1 MPSDNFMQPV
11 TRGYTGAARE
21 PRATQRRKGARA
33 PVKLAGPV
41 GRSWLLWAFVLL
53 VNIAGG
59 VFLWLLMPPGNCG
72 QDEQCGIAES
82 VRSWLWG
89 MVGRS
94 PAHGDAL
101 RGLMS
106 PDDFVVAILLAAI
119 ASMLIAAPFIG
130 FLTRGWF
137 ARFDEFRNSLQDGA
151 LFAYLRRF
159 RSVRLL
165 GEIHRGPSAE
175 RPSEEALGEEATWKA
190 LESRHADV
198 SGRVFETIYHEQF
211 GLYSFLPPFLLLV
224 VITYAESAVLAPLR
238 ACGSGAAEC
247 TQVFFGAG
255 PQLVISAIAGAYMFA
270 VSDAVISIRR
280 RSLNVSDVY
289 WYALRAFLALPI
301 ATLFAQAPGS
311 EGMKPVF
318 AFAVAML
325 PVDVLLKQIR
335 RLAYPPA
342 VAQANP
348 EEQGDQLLML
358 TGVTTP
364 VVGLFLSEGVYSV
377 EQIAA
382 SDPVL
387 LAIRTGLP
395 FRFVIRLGG
404 QAIVRRHL
412 GDRARELIPLGLADA
427 GPIVELVGRADG
439 GQAFDVATQAARARL
454 MADGDKDIPLE
465 LVQTKFRQIAGE
477 EYAKMLSKIGPLKD
491 PNGEAP
497 AAATAPAAAPAAA

>member
-1 MPSDNFMQPV
+1 MM
-11 TRGYTGAARE
+11 
-21 PRATQRRKGARA
+21 
-33 PVKLAGPV
+33 LAGPA
-41 GRSWLLWAFVLL
+41 GRSWLLWIFVLL
-53 VNIAGG
+53 VNLAGG
-59 VFLWLLMPPGNCG
+59 VFLWLLMPPGACA
-72 QDEQCGIAES
+72 QDEPCGIAES

-106 PDDFVVAILLAAI
+106 SDDIVVAILLAAI
-119 ASMLIAAPFIG
+119 ASTLIAAPFIG

-159 RSVRLL
+159 WSVRLL
-165 GEIHRGPSAE
+165 DEIHRAPSAE
-175 RPSEEALGEEATWKA
+175 QPSEEALGEEATWKA
-190 LESRHADV
+190 LEARHADV

-211 GLYSFLPPFLLLV
+211 GLCSFLPPFLLLV
-224 VITYAESAVLAPLR
+224 VITYAEAVLLAPLR
-238 ACGSGAAEC
+238 ACGGESSACHG
-247 TQVFFGAG
+247 VFFGADA
-255 PQLVISAIAGAYMFA
+255 QLVISAIAGAYMFA
-270 VSDAVISIRR
+270 VSDAIINIRR

-301 ATLFAQAPGS
+301 ATLFAAAPGDS
-311 EGMKPVF
+311 MKPVF

-325 PVDVLLKQIR
+325 PVDVLMKEIR
-335 RLAYPPA
+335 RFAYPA
-342 VAQANP
+342 SLAQANP
-348 EEQGDQLLML
+348 AEQGDQLLTL
-358 TGVTTP
+358 AGVTTP

-412 GDRARELIPLGLADA
+412 GDRARELVPLGLADA
-427 GPIVELVGRADG
+427 GPICDLVKREGDG
-439 GQAFDVATQAARARL
+439 EGFAVATEAVRARL
-454 MADGDKDIPLE
+454 VADGDKDIPLT
-465 LVQTKFRQIAGE
+465 LVQMKFRQIAGE
-477 EYAKMLSKIGPLKD
+477 EYARMLAKIGPLRYAACD
-491 PNGEAP
+491 LGGPP
-497 AAATAPAAAPAAA
+497 AKPADSPQTTAA